1 MTMSP
6 HDNGTQSR
14 FVSRAMIGFWF
25 AGLSILGYLRFF
37 MRVFRDGAFNP
48 DLSAWLWLGGAV
60 VLSLSSLYIIVREA
74 RRKPPSRH

>member
-1 MTMSP
+1 MTISP
-6 HDNGTQSR
+6 SESR

-37 MRVFRDGAFNP
+37 MRAFRNETFNP

-60 VLSLSSLYIIVREA
+60 ALSLAGIYIIVREA
-74 RRKPPSRH
+74 RRKPSSQH

>member
-6 HDNGTQSR
+6 SESR

-25 AGLSILGYLRFF
+25 AGLSILGYVRFF
-37 MRVFRDGAFNP
+37 MRAFREDAFNP

-60 VLSLSSLYIIVREA
+60 TLSLAGLYIIVREA
-74 RRKPPSRH
+74 RRKPSSRH